1 MKLIPALISATLLVS
16 TTLPVAA
23 QSKNANRKAT
33 AVTQRRTRPTMSVR
47 RHKPPVTLA
56 RTSLV
61 QTLPSGLSYIVT
73 RRGEGRQPHPG
84 EKVIVHYTGIMTNG
98 VKFDSSLDRGQ
109 PFVFELGAGRVIK
122 GWDEGIGKLK
132 VGDQATLIIPPEL
145 AYGEK
150 GRGPIPPNATL
161 IFVIE
166 LVGIEEKPVSN

>member
-1 MKLIPALISATLLVS
+1 MKLIPKLISATLLAS
-16 TTLPVAA
+16 SFLPVAA
-23 QSKNANRKAT
+23 QSETASRKAT
-33 AVTQRRTRPTMSVR
+33 AVTQGRTRPTVSVR
-47 RHKPPVTLA
+47 RRKPVTLV

-73 RRGEGRQPHPG
+73 RRGEGHQPHPG
-84 EKVIVHYTGIMTNG
+84 EKVIVHYTGVMTNG

-145 AYGEK
+145 AYGEQ

>member
-1 MKLIPALISATLLVS
+1 MKLIPALVSATLLVS

-23 QSKNANRKAT
+23 QSKTANRKAT

-47 RHKPPVTLA
+47 RHRPVTLA

-73 RRGEGRQPHPG
+73 RRGEGRQPHSG

-132 VGDQATLIIPPEL
+132 VGDQATLIIPPAL

-150 GRGPIPPNATL
+150 GIGPIPPNATL

>member
-1 MKLIPALISATLLVS
+1 
-16 TTLPVAA
+16 
-23 QSKNANRKAT
+23 
-33 AVTQRRTRPTMSVR
+33 
-47 RHKPPVTLA
+47 
-56 RTSLV
+56 
-61 QTLPSGLSYIVT
+61 
-73 RRGEGRQPHPG
+73 
-84 EKVIVHYTGIMTNG
+84 MTNG

-109 PFVFELGAGRVIK
+109 PFVFELGAREVIK

>member
-16 TTLPVAA
+16 TTFPVAS
-23 QSKNANRKAT
+23 QSKTANRKAT
-33 AVTQRRTRPTMSVR
+33 PVAQRRTRPTTSMG
-47 RHKPPVTLA
+47 RHKPVTMA

-84 EKVIVHYTGIMTNG
+84 EKVIVHYTGVMTNG

-161 IFVIE
+161 VFVIE

>member
-1 MKLIPALISATLLVS
+1 MKLIPKLISATLLTS
-16 TTLPVAA
+16 SFLPIAA
-23 QSKNANRKAT
+23 QSKTESRKAT
-33 AVTQRRTRPTMSVR
+33 AVTQGRTRPTVSVR
-47 RHKPPVTLA
+47 RRKPVTLV

-73 RRGEGRQPHPG
+73 RRGEGRQPHLG
-84 EKVIVHYTGIMTNG
+84 EKVIVHYTGVMTNG

-145 AYGEK
+145 AYGEQ

>member
-1 MKLIPALISATLLVS
+1 MKLIPKLISATLLAS
-16 TTLPVAA
+16 SFLPVAA
-23 QSKNANRKAT
+23 QSKTASRKAT
-33 AVTQRRTRPTMSVR
+33 AVTQGRTRPTVSVR
-47 RHKPPVTLA
+47 RRKPVTLV

-73 RRGEGRQPHPG
+73 RRGEGRQPHLG
-84 EKVIVHYTGIMTNG
+84 EKVIVHYTGVMTNG

-122 GWDEGIGKLK
+122 GWDEGIGELK

-145 AYGEK
+145 AYGEQ

>member
-23 QSKNANRKAT
+23 QSKTANRKVI
-33 AVTQRRTRPTMSVR
+33 AVTQKRTRATMSVR
-47 RHKPPVTLA
+47 RRKPVTLA

-132 VGDQATLIIPPEL
+132 VGDQATLIIPSEL

-161 IFVIE
+161 IFDVE
-166 LVGIEEKPVSN
+166 LLGVQ

>member
-1 MKLIPALISATLLVS
+1 MKLIPKLISATLLAS
-16 TTLPVAA
+16 SFLPVAA
-23 QSKNANRKAT
+23 QSKTASRKAT
-33 AVTQRRTRPTMSVR
+33 AVTQGRTRPTVSVR
-47 RHKPPVTLA
+47 RRKPVTLV

-73 RRGEGRQPHPG
+73 RRGEGRQPHLG
-84 EKVIVHYTGIMTNG
+84 EKVIVHYTGVMTNG

-145 AYGEK
+145 AYGEQ